1 MSTRTIRLVQAGSVV
16 NAHPLL
22 VADDRQSLDSQLP
35 KLTPNAEL
43 DLNFAL
49 PGILSK
55 PGIDG
60 TLIPPPHSSFFII
73 HGVEFR
79 KRMHATRI
87 SEAILFQP
95 MAQYLLLKILKKL
108 TNEIPKDFSPLIT
121 VDDGAGTHYF
131 PDPSCKNRRVE
142 IVLTTEGEK
151 ENVK

>member
-60 TLIPPPHSSFFII
+60 TLIPPP
-73 HGVEFR
+73 
-79 KRMHATRI
+79 
-87 SEAILFQP
+87 
-95 MAQYLLLKILKKL
+95 
-108 TNEIPKDFSPLIT
+108 T
-121 VDDGAGTHYF
+121 VL
-131 PDPSCKNRRVE
+131 S
-142 IVLTTEGEK
+142 L
-151 ENVK
+151 

>member
-1 MSTRTIRLVQAGSVV
+1 MSTRTIRLVQAGSVG

-35 KLTPNAEL
+35 KLTPNPEL

-55 PGIDG
+55 PGIDS
-60 TLIPPPHSSFFII
+60 TLIPPHSSFIII
-73 HGVEFR
+73 HGVPFR

-87 SEAILFQP
+87 SEAIMFQP

-131 PDPSCKNRRVE
+131 PDRSCKNRRVE